1 LLSAAGTRSPLAMQK
16 TTAPGLFRIILKAGF
31 GSRPMLFP
39 ELVMLIRH
47 YQWN

>member
-1 LLSAAGTRSPLAMQK
+1 LEALVMLITTAAG
-16 TTAPGLFRIILKAGF
+16 LFGMVGKAGF
-31 GSRPMLFP
+31 GSRPMLLP